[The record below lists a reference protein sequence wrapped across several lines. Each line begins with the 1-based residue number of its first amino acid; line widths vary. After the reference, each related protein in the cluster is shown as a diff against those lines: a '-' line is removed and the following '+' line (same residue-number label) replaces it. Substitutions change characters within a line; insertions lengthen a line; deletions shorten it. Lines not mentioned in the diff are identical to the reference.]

1 MYVVGVE
8 DMRSVVGV
16 GEVSLRLESILTIG
30 IRRNINRA
38 IIIIIIICEF
48 NVTYVPWVYRLLQIS
63 KVNMYV

>member
-1 MYVVGVE
+1 MVGVE